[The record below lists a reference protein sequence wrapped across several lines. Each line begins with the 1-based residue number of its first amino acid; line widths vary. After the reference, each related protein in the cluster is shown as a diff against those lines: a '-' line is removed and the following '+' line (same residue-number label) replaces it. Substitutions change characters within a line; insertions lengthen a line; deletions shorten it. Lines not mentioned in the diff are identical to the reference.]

1 MKCHHKKYSNKLRMK
16 PLEQL
21 KYVFGAYWSVLAR
34 TYTYCHLLTRT
45 DKYWHVLTS
54 TLKWN
59 MIRSVQTYWIFMVVN
74 SALVVFICCDSWV
87 EKLLSIRSFS
97 QCSKCIV
104 FFLLHLFIQGLS
116 CLSWR
121 RMVEGCKLAEGKLI
135 DHQRKNLCS
144 WYGKR

>member
-1 MKCHHKKYSNKLRMK
+1 MQELHRSLLKLVLSSTDALLTCTDM
-16 PLEQL
+16 
-21 KYVFGAYWSVLAR
+21 YWRV
-34 TYTYCHLLTRT
+34 LTRT